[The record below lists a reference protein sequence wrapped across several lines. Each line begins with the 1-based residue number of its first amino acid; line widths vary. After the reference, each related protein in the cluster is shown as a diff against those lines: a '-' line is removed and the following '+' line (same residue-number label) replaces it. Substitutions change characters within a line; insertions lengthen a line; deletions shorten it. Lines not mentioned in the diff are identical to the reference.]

1 MFASQENDSE
11 SAIAIGNFQ
20 ASLLAIHST
29 ETRVNLL
36 IVDDDSAT
44 KTLMQAWVQG
54 SGHTVICLGSED
66 VTGTTFSENNF
77 DIVLFNWNLT
87 SMSGS
92 SLCHL
97 IRQDPSYHYVIV
109 YASDGQELD
118 FVECTTAGA
127 DDILSPPLNSSQLQ
141 VRILAAERT
150 IHLQQAFAEQNAAH
164 KALNEKLDVAYQAL
178 YSELQAAS
186 ELQLSLLPTISE
198 VHPKYSLDWLVLP
211 SSFLAGDNLNYF
223 IMQER
228 YLIFYHLDVAGHGIP
243 SALLSVTLNQL
254 LSPQPGSP
262 MVRFDPQLE
271 LKRIVPPVE
280 VVSELN
286 RRFQP
291 QGDGYFTMIYA
302 VLDTVTHEI
311 RLCQAGHPSPIK
323 ITADGVIS
331 EVGDGGFPVGLWPD
345 MTYEET
351 RTSLLPGDR
360 LVLYSDGVLACLNDE
375 GVPYSLKQ
383 MKAIIGSQSGKPLKE
398 VLQAV
403 QADLERWAQGK
414 DFPDDISLLI
424 VECKA

>member
-1 MFASQENDSE
+1 M
-11 SAIAIGNFQ
+11 II
-20 ASLLAIHST
+20 
-29 ETRVNLL
+29 L
-36 IVDDDSAT
+36 IVDDDQAT
-44 KTLMQAWVQG
+44 QNLLRTWVQE
-54 SGHTVICLGSED
+54 SGHV
-66 VTGTTFSENNF
+66 VTCVSSDHLNAETLSKIAA
-77 DIVLFNWNLT
+77 DIVLINWNLRY
-87 SMSGS
+87 MSAS
-92 SLCHL
+92 DLCHL
-97 IRQDPSYHYVIV
+97 IRQEATYRYVIA
-109 YASDGQELD
+109 YASGNRDID
-118 FVECTTAGA
+118 FVECTAAGA
-127 DDILSPPLNSSQLQ
+127 DDILSSPLNAPQLQ

-150 IHLQQAFAEQNAAH
+150 LNLQQAFAEQNAAH
-164 KALNEKLDVAYQAL
+164 KALNEKLDLAYQAL

-186 ELQLSLLPTISE
+186 ELQLGLLPTISDL
-198 VHPKYSLDWLVLP
+198 HPNYALDWLVLP

-302 VLDTVTHEI
+302 VLDTETHEI
-311 RLCQAGHPSPIK
+311 RFCQAGHPSPIK
-323 ITADGVIS
+323 ISADGVAS

-351 RTSLLPGDR
+351 RTTLMPGER

-375 GVPYSLKQ
+375 EVPYSLEQ
-383 MKAIIGSQSGKPLKE
+383 LQDIIKSNAGEPLKD

-403 QADLERWAQGK
+403 QSDLERWGGGK

-424 VECKA
+424 IECKA